1 MKYGKAKIVGVD
13 NGAYVKMHFVNG
25 AQSPMISINGLHVDG
40 GGSNVGIP
48 VAAIE
53 GVINCLIDECERIKV
68 GGYFLDMGASA
79 KMEQNNGE

>member
-1 MKYGKAKIVGVD
+1 MKYGESKIVGVD
-13 NGAYVKMHFVNG
+13 NGAYVKMHFANG
-25 AQSPMISINGLHVDG
+25 VQLPMISIHGLHVDG
-40 GGSNVGIP
+40 GGSYVGTP
-48 VAAIE
+48 VAIIE